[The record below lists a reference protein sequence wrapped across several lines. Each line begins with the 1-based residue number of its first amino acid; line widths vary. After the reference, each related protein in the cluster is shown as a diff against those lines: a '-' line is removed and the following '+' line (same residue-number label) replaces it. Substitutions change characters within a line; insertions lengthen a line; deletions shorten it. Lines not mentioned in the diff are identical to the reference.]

1 MTNTQGYSD
10 RRLSAERV
18 AFAVLVDAGDPV
30 AMAIRDAVKAATRVE
45 ITPAL
50 VESFAHML
58 GTYDTPDGMST
69 TEFTLRLALQ
79 AAGLKVTG

>member
-50 VESFAHML
+50 VASFAHML

-69 TEFTLRLALQ
+69 TEFTLRLALG